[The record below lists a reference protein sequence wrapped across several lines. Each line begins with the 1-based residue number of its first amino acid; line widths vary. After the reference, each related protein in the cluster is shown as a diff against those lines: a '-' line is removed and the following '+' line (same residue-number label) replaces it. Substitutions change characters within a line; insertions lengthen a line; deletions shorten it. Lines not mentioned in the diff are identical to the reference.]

1 MPVEWEVPEQI
12 RDFKK
17 FLYLTWK
24 HLNLPDPTPIQYD
37 IADYLQH
44 GPRRKV
50 IQAFR
55 GVGKSWIT
63 SAYVVW
69 RLRCDPQVNFLVV
82 SASKNRADD
91 FSTFT
96 LRLINDMPLLECLI
110 PKDGQRNSKI
120 SFDVAPAL
128 ADHAPSVKSVGIYG
142 QLTGGRADEV
152 VADDIEVPGNS
163 ATQMMREKLSNAIK
177 EFDAVLKPGG
187 RVTYLG
193 TPQTELSIYN
203 LLDDR
208 GYETRIWPALFP
220 TGEQAEG
227 YGRRLAPKISA
238 AMERFGEGITGKPT
252 DRKRFTETDLMERE
266 ASYGRSGFA
275 LQFMLDTSLS
285 DANKYPLKLRDLII
299 QHCPRD
305 VAPEQVCWASNPEL
319 VLNEYGN
326 PGLQGDR
333 FYCPMWTSPNM
344 LPYIGSVM
352 AIDPSG
358 RGQDET
364 TWAVVKMLNGFL
376 WCTEVGGC
384 LGGYEDKNL
393 KHLADRAGFHKVN
406 AIVVESNFGD
416 GMFTQLL
423 TPYLN
428 RVHPVQIE
436 EVRNTVQK
444 EQRIIDTLEPVM
456 NQHRLILDPSVLS
469 TEEGMSYPGVS
480 MDQIVSY
487 RLTYQMTRITRE
499 RGALKHDDRLDAL
512 AMAVGYWTQAMAQ
525 DAEKKVLEREDNLL
539 AQELKTFFSTLKNVC
554 VVGRSFN
561 PSIGKSFLSEVKR
574 GRR

>member
-1 MPVEWEVPEQI
+1 MPPEWIVPEQI

-24 HLNLPDPTPIQYD
+24 HLSLPDPTPIQYD

-50 IQAFR
+50 VEAFR

-69 RLRCDPQVNFLVV
+69 RLRCDPQLNFLVV

-96 LRLINDMPLLECLI
+96 LRLINDMPILSCLI
-110 PKDGQRNSKI
+110 PQDGQRNSKI
-120 SFDVAPAL
+120 AFDVAPAL

-163 ATQMMREKLSNAIK
+163 YTQMMREKLSNAIK

-187 RVTYLG
+187 KVTYLG

-203 LLDDR
+203 LLGAR
-208 GYETRIWPALFP
+208 GYETRIWPARFP
-220 TGEQAEG
+220 TAEQLDG
-227 YGRRLAPKISA
+227 YGPRLAPAIA
-238 AMERFGEGITGKPT
+238 TALERHGDMLLGKPT
-252 DRKRFTETDLMERE
+252 DKKRFTELDLMERE

-285 DANKYPLKLRDLII
+285 DANKYPLKLKDLLIH
-299 QHCPRD
+299 HCPKD
-305 VAPEQVCWASNPEL
+305 VAPEQVCWATSPDL
-319 VLNEYGN
+319 VLSEHGN

-333 FYCPMWTSPNM
+333 FYRPMWVSPNM
-344 LPYIGSVM
+344 IPYTGSVM

-364 TWAVVKMLNGFL
+364 TWAVVKMLNGYL

-393 KHLADRAGFHKVN
+393 KHLADVARNHKVN
-406 AIVVESNFGD
+406 AVIVESNFGD

-423 TPYLN
+423 TPHLS
-428 RVHPVQIE
+428 RVHPVLIE
-436 EVRNTVQK
+436 EVRNTAQK
-444 EQRIIDTLEPVM
+444 ERRIIDTLEPVM
-456 NQHRLILDPSVLS
+456 NQHRLILDPTILAR
-469 TEEGMSYPGVS
+469 EEGMSYPGVS
-480 MDQIVSY
+480 MDQIVAY
-487 RLTYQMTRITRE
+487 KLTYQMTRITKD
-499 RGALKHDDRLDAL
+499 RGALRHDDRLDAL
-512 AMAVGYWTQAMAQ
+512 AMAVGYWNEAMAQ
-525 DAEKKVLEREDNLL
+525 DADKKVAEREDALMD
-539 AQELKTFFSTLKNVC
+539 QELKSFFTRLKNVC
-554 VVGRSFN
+554 VVGRPSTD
-561 PSIGKSFLSEVKR
+561 SIGKNILASIRR

>member
-333 FYCPMWTSPNM
+333 FYRPMWTSPNM
-344 LPYIGSVM
+344 LPYTGSVM

-487 RLTYQMTRITRE
+487 RLTYQITRITRE